1 MESASMDACRW
12 FLEGRA
18 DQDERMSG
26 AFDRDRHVHTGA
38 RGLDDERTSQ
48 QSVAILVQAIS
59 CMKSRRDLVTLVS
72 LCWFVVFF
80 AF

>member
-1 MESASMDACRW
+1 MESASMDVCRW
-12 FLEGRA
+12 VVEGRA
-18 DQDERMSG
+18 DQDER
-26 AFDRDRHVHTGA
+26 RA

-48 QSVAILVQAIS
+48 QSVAILAQAIS

-72 LCWFVVFF
+72 LCLFVVFF